1 MSPGIG
7 LVLLLASICV
17 SSLVAQEYGPDGSL
31 QGYDSYDGV
40 SKPEKPGSC
49 PADVDF
55 PICNPNVTYTP
66 ECEKDKNCTGARK
79 CCYSGCTKRCLL
91 PLQEKLNPCPHFNH
105 SICIYVRPMASDCH
119 NDKQCQGPDRC
130 CCINCRHQCTKTV
143 KVKSG
148 QCPAPKKGFYGKSC
162 TKDSDCTGTKK
173 CCEQNG
179 LKCVPPDQEHAGVCP
194 ISLENLSCTDVNNTL
209 CRGDSDCPLE
219 QKCCLTGENDLQC
232 QNVTSGKERPVV
244 TSLVV
249 CKRFVIECGGDGDCS
264 PGQKCCNDGCRTAC
278 TEV

>member
-40 SKPEKPGSC
+40 SKP
-49 PADVDF
+49 
-55 PICNPNVTYTP
+55 
-66 ECEKDKNCTGARK
+66 
-79 CCYSGCTKRCLL
+79 
-91 PLQEKLNPCPHFNH
+91 EKLNPCPHFNH

-232 QNVTSGKERPVV
+232 QNVTSEKPGMCPIPAVRCRKPSKSCGCTSDKECP
-244 TSLVV
+244 
-249 CKRFVIECGGDGDCS
+249 GDK
-264 PGQKCCNDGCRTAC
+264 KCCTLWCRPEC
-278 TEV
+278 TDPV